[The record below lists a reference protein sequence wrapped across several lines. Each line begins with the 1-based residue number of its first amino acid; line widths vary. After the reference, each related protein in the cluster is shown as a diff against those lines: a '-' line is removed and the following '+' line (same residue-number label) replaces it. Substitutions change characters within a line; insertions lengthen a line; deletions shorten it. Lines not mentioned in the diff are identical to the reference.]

1 MMEYPENLLT
11 KRIIQCIIKIHQ
23 SIDQSFLENI
33 YWRTMIIEFT
43 KQELF

>member
-23 SIDQSFLENI
+23 STDQSFPTCAVVDNCI
-33 YWRTMIIEFT
+33 KSR
-43 KQELF
+43 